1 MRTTPLMLLLFVV
14 MMASGCLRSIH
25 PLYSDN
31 DLVYR
36 RELLGT
42 WVDEDTAGTWT
53 FTRTGEKR
61 YKLTHRQKGYQQGF
75 IRSETVPGDSAT
87 FEVHLAQFGDF
98 LFMDLFPE
106 PLERR
111 NDLCKVHWI
120 PVHTFSRVW
129 LENDALKM
137 SMLSGDWLRA
147 MIDEGKLK
155 IGHERIEDEI
165 VLTAST
171 DVLQKLVISFAN
183 DPEAFPEPRLLY
195 KLQ

>member
-1 MRTTPLMLLLFVV
+1 MRTTFLMLLVV
-14 MMASGCLRSIH
+14 MLTMASGCVRSLH
-25 PLYSDN
+25 PLYTEE

-42 WVDEDTAGTWT
+42 WTEQDTAGTWT
-53 FTRTGEKR
+53 FTRSGEKR

-75 IRSETVPGDSAT
+75 MHSETVPGDSAT

-137 SMLSGDWLRA
+137 SMLSTEWLEA
-147 MIDEGKLK
+147 MIDEGLLK
-155 IGHERIEDEI
+155 VAHERIEDEI

-171 DVLQKLVISFAN
+171 EVLQKLVISFAN
-183 DPEAFPEPRLLY
+183 DPEAFPEPRVLY
-195 KLQ
+195 KLE

>member
-1 MRTTPLMLLLFVV
+1 MRSTPLMLLLFIV
-14 MMASGCLRSIH
+14 MMASGCIRSLH
-25 PLYSDN
+25 PLYTEE
-31 DLVYR
+31 DLIYK

-42 WVDEDTAGTWT
+42 WAEQDTAGSWT
-53 FTRTGEKR
+53 FTRAGEKR

-87 FEVHLAQFGDF
+87 FDVHLSQFGDF

-137 SMLSGDWLRA
+137 SMLSADWLRA
-147 MIDEGKLK
+147 MIDEGNLK
-155 IGHERIEDEI
+155 IAHERIENEI
-165 VLTAST
+165 ILTAST

-183 DPEAFPEPRLLY
+183 DPEAFPEPRVLF
-195 KLQ
+195 KLD